1 MFENYK
7 DRLFN
12 NKTVYRSHKR
22 LKSYFH
28 DVYAEE
34 VKKIAL
40 SSNDYKRLQTSDRVT
55 TYQYGTYEMMMMNK

>member
-7 DRLFN
+7 DCLFN
-12 NKTVYRSHKR
+12 NKTVYRSHER

-40 SSNDYKRLQTSDRVT
+40 SCNDGKKLLTSDRVT